1 MDKNYVRSQNKSR
14 PLAILYLIIASL
26 LWSTGG
32 FFIKWIQWN
41 PIAIAGMRSAISS
54 ALIWLVL
61 RRPKFNRSKEQ
72 MLCAFAY
79 SATVILFVV
88 ANKLTTAANVILLQ
102 YTAPVYVA
110 LFGFAVLKEKTTK
123 TDWITIIV
131 VLGGMVL
138 FFLDDIDT
146 TSILGNALAVL
157 SGMTFSAV
165 VLLMRK
171 QKNGSPL
178 ESILLGNIITA
189 VVGIPFMFQT
199 APSSTTWAGLILMG
213 TLQLGLPYILYSA
226 AIKSVSALEAVLIPV
241 IEPIVNPIWVFL
253 MIGEIPGKWSIIGG
267 AVVLIAVTFRCA
279 IAAVRPPL
287 AVDGENA
294 GRPA

>member
-1 MDKNYVRSQNKSR
+1 
-14 PLAILYLIIASL
+14 
-26 LWSTGG
+26 
-32 FFIKWIQWN
+32 
-41 PIAIAGMRSAISS
+41 
-54 ALIWLVL
+54 
-61 RRPKFNRSKEQ
+61 

-123 TDWITIIV
+123 TDWITVIV